1 MGKIVKSILLLF
13 SIFTCSYGQERTM
26 GLMMNSAD
34 SDDGFTLFAPSSS
47 LSTYLIDNCGNEINS
62 WESEYRP
69 GAVAYLMENGSL
81 LRTGRISGMFN
92 AGGRGGIIEMI
103 SWDGDIEWQY
113 TYADSLVHQ
122 HHDVE
127 LMPNG
132 NVLILAWE
140 RISAEEARSMGR
152 QGAIGD
158 LGLWPDH
165 VVEVQP
171 DGLNDGII
179 VWEWHVKDHLIQDI
193 DSSKVN
199 YGVISEHPERIN
211 INAFANSG
219 GDWNHCN
226 AVDYNP
232 ELDQIILSSR
242 NFNEFWII
250 DHSTTIAES
259 AGSTGGKAGKGGDL
273 LYRWGNPISYNQGN
287 VEDKKLYGQHDVHW
301 IEAGLPNEGKIM
313 IFNNGDTRG
322 YSTVDIIEPPMDE
335 DGHYLRASNTSYGPI
350 DLFYSYDG
358 NDLFS
363 PRISGAQQMIN
374 GNILICEGFTGRFF
388 EVDPVGNVVWF
399 YQNPVSNNPQTQG
412 DPVGNN
418 GSFRVYRYPRTLSG
432 FENKDLTPGLPVELG
447 DNFYTCQIF
456 GISSAEELG
465 YESLNSNVY
474 PNPVVDIMFV
484 KNTQASRYKMM
495 DMQSRLVS
503 GVVTDGKITTASFG
517 SGVYLLTLYD
527 KQDKVIGREK
537 IVKI

>member
-1 MGKIVKSILLLF
+1 MGKIVKSVLLLF

-26 GLMMNSAD
+26 GLMMNTAD

-47 LSTYLIDNCGNEINS
+47 LRTYLIDNCGNEINS

-140 RISAEEARSMGR
+140 RISEEEARSMGR

-211 INAFANSG
+211 INAFAYPG

-322 YSTVDIIEPPMDE
+322 YSTVDIIEPPMDD
-335 DGHYLRASNTSYGPI
+335 DGNYLRASNTSYGPN
-350 DLFYSYDG
+350 DLFYSYEG

-432 FENKDLTPGLPVELG
+432 FEDKDLTPGLPVELG

-456 GISSAEELG
+456 GLSSAEELG

-474 PNPVVDIMFV
+474 PNPVSDIMFV

-503 GVVTDGKITTASFG
+503 GVVTDGKISTASFG